1 MKAPAM
7 PSLRQ
12 QARDSFAHKP
22 AKSARAG
29 YGVGGLRKNMLAA
42 ACDAVLEACDAG
54 DAEALQKTLESHTEI
69 LPDIIN
75 ARDDSGWTALHVA
88 VSWCAEDCIDLLL
101 KTGANP
107 DLRNDQ
113 GQNVQEL
120 AAQLGY
126 ESIAAHIAPV
136 PGAAEDAR
144 RKAHQ
149 AQLKADIRIITEG
162 LPRNVRIS
170 CCTLSAGLRRQH
182 PRVP

>member
-1 MKAPAM
+1 MSALQKH
-7 PSLRQ
+7 
-12 QARDSFAHKP
+12 ARDSFARPSVRPPK
-22 AKSARAG
+22 AG
-29 YGVGGLRKNMLAA
+29 YGIAGLRKSELAA
-42 ACDAVLEACDAG
+42 ACEAVLEACAEG
-54 DAEALQKTLESHTEI
+54 DAAALQKALDTHTEV
-69 LPDIIN
+69 LPEIVN
-75 ARDDSGWTALHVA
+75 ACDDSGWTALHVA

-113 GQNVQEL
+113 GQSVREL

-136 PGAAEDAR
+136 PGAAEGAA

-149 AQLKADIRIITEG
+149 AQMKADIRIITEG
-162 LPRNVRIS
+162 LPRSVTIS
-170 CCTLSAGLRRQH
+170 CCTLSAGLRRLH